1 MVPIR
6 IKYSKEKC
14 TKRDEKMMAYFSD
27 ILGLSEMG
35 VRRYLRNTGT
45 VRRVNQVKCTQLKV
59 TYLKA
64 NVWILIT
71 RSTSVKDSEANSSVV
86 EATVQD
92 IQTEKNNKFHL
103 KDKSVVF

>member
-1 MVPIR
+1 MLPIR

-14 TKRDEKMMAYFSD
+14 TKMDEKMMAYFSD
-27 ILGLSEMG
+27 ILGWREMG
-35 VRRYLRNTGT
+35 VRRYLRNMGT
-45 VRRVNQVKCTQLKV
+45 VRSVKQVKSTILKG

-71 RSTSVKDSEANSSVV
+71 RTTSVKDSEANSSVV

-92 IQTEKNNKFHL
+92 IQTEKN
-103 KDKSVVF
+103 